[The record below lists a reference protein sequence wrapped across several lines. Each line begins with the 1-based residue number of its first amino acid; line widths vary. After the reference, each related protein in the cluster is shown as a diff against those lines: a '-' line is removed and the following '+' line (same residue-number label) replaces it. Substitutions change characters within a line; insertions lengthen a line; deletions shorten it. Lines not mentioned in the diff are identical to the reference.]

1 MQYKKVL
8 IFGYKKSGQSVEN
21 LLLKNNIKYAIYDKN
36 EYKKN
41 DARFIAK
48 LNKNVLSQ
56 FDLVVVSP
64 GVSVYSKDI
73 IKIKKLGIKIVGETE
88 FASRYT
94 IAPIIAVTG
103 TNGKT
108 TTTNLITHI
117 LDTKYKV
124 RALGN
129 VGTPLSLAV
138 GENLDYIVNEISSF
152 QLETIDKYKPNINV
166 LLNIDIDHLDWHK
179 TKSNYINAKLN
190 LFKNNTLKSISIVN
204 VDDDNIK
211 AYIPNI
217 KGKIYT
223 ISIKDKNAKVYVEG
237 DYIVYNYKGKG
248 KIDVHNLKQNI
259 NIYNLMASV
268 MVAKILGIEDSTIS
282 KCFSSFKVDEHRL
295 EVVKIA
301 DGITYIDDSKST
313 NPHSTINALNSVD
326 SNSVI
331 LLLGGYDKGLDMA
344 DIFKNCAHKLKAVVA
359 MGKCRKKV
367 QKCAKKCGYQSV
379 VVKKDFA
386 LAVYAA
392 MGLAESGDTV
402 LLSPATSSFDQF
414 SSYAARGELFKN
426 IVSQVEDIAK
436 NK

>member
-21 LLLKNNIKYAIYDKN
+21 LLLKNNIKYSIYDKN

-41 DARFIAK
+41 DARFVAK

-117 LDTKYKV
+117 LDIKYKV

-223 ISIKDKNAKVYVEG
+223 ISIKDKNAKVYVDG

-248 KIDVHNLKQNI
+248 KIAVHNLKQNI

-282 KCFSSFKVDEHRL
+282 KCFSSFKLDEHRL

-313 NPHSTINALNSVD
+313 NVHSTLNGLSVVKD
-326 SNSVI
+326 KVV
-331 LLLGGYDKGLDMA
+331 LLLGGEDKNLSFSPIFEQYKDRLVMVVAFGRTRKK
-344 DIFKNCAHKLKAVVA
+344 IFKT
-359 MGKCRKKV
+359 G
-367 QKCAKKCGYQSV
+367 QKFGFENIK
-379 VVKKDFA
+379 VVKAFVD
-386 LAVYAA
+386 AVKTACEGA
-392 MGLAESGDTV
+392 TENNIV
-402 LLSPATSSFDQF
+402 LLSPACSSFDEF
-414 SSYAARGELFKN
+414 SSYAERGETFAKVVRKY
-426 IVSQVEDIAK
+426 IDAK
-436 NK
+436 N